1 VASLRSRWIVGA
13 LVCGL
18 CWPLL
23 GPIGWMLGG
32 TAVGL
37 SLRPELGRS
46 WIGVWLGNAVGVVIA
61 TAVVLGVSFAVL
73 GASEAW
79 LALWLAGAFVAGGT
93 LGLCHAVAI
102 DRHRVTPGWFWAG
115 GFAAL
120 PVSPFL
126 LVSLATSDVALGA
139 LAGAAGG
146 LLYGVATSVPLV
158 RSTFGVRP

>member
-1 VASLRSRWIVGA
+1 VGA
-13 LVCGL
+13 LVCGV

-32 TAVGL
+32 TALGL
-37 SLRPELGRS
+37 ALRPELGS
-46 WIGVWLGNAVGVVIA
+46 GWIGVWLGNAVGVVIA

-73 GASEAW
+73 GGPVP
-79 LALWLAGAFVAGGT
+79 LLTLWLAAAFVAGGT